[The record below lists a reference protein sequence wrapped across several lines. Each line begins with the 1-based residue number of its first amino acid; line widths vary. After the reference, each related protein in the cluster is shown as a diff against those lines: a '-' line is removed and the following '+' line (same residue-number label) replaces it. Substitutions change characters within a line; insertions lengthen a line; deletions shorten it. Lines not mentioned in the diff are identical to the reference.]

1 MINTEKPDEG
11 KKALKKRFIAG
22 AVCPRCSE
30 MDRIVNYQE
39 NGKNYRECVSCG
51 FKDEIRLQS
60 TPSELLTRVSTA
72 QKKEVHEEPVKL
84 IQPTKK
90 NKK

>member
-1 MINTEKPDEG
+1 MVDQENSG
-11 KKALKKRFIAG
+11 GHSKKTKKRFIAG

-39 NGKNYRECVSCG
+39 DGKNFRECVSCG

-60 TPSELLTRVSTA
+60 APSELLTRVSTG
-72 QKKEVHEEPVKL
+72 QRKEASEEPVKF

-90 NKK
+90 NK

>member
-1 MINTEKPDEG
+1 MIDQNNPGKP
-11 KKALKKRFIAG
+11 KKSSKKRFIAG

-39 NGKNYRECVSCG
+39 EGKNYRECVSCG

-60 TPSELLTRVSTA
+60 APSELITRVSTA
-72 QKKEVHEEPVKL
+72 KKKEVNEEPVKF
-84 IQPTKK
+84 IQPQNK